1 MKSSLTQGL
10 ALLDGVYTRF
20 LLWSCASLG
29 AVGFIA
35 ALAIST
41 SAQTAAE
48 RSPEMSASGSSTPT
62 LLIQRSPLREGSRG
76 AEVRELQALLQL
88 LGYYAG
94 PINGVYGNDTAIAVA
109 NFQTAAGLAA
119 DGVVGP
125 ATWDRLLPAEPSLPA
140 TAQANL
146 LTTTTASTA
155 PAVAPSTP
163 SAAAFP
169 TPTLINSDRSTPAPA
184 ATLPGTAT
192 PTVTTNSP
200 TPTPADNATPAP
212 TVELPILRL
221 GMQGPAVTRLQERL
235 QAIGLFSSAI
245 DGVFG
250 PATETAVKAAQQRY
264 QLDQD
269 GVVGPATWQ
278 ALLSK

>member
-10 ALLDGVYTRF
+10 ALLDSMYARF
-20 LLWSCASLG
+20 LFWSRASLG
-29 AVGFIA
+29 TVSLVT

-41 SAQTAAE
+41 SAQTPIE
-48 RSPEMSASGSSTPT
+48 RSPEMSASGSSTST
-62 LLIQRSPLREGSRG
+62 ILIQRSPLRAGSRG
-76 AEVRELQALLQL
+76 AEVSELQALLQL
-88 LGYYAG
+88 LGYYSG
-94 PINGVYGNDTAIAVA
+94 PINGVYGNSTAIAVA

-125 ATWDRLLPAEPSLPA
+125 ATWDRLLPAEPSSPA

-146 LTTTTASTA
+146 LATTTTTTTSASATG
-155 PAVAPSTP
+155 TP

-169 TPTLINSDRSTPAPA
+169 TPSLINRDRSTIAPA
-184 ATLPGTAT
+184 ATLPSTAN
-192 PTVTTNSP
+192 PTVPPSSP
-200 TPTPADNATPAP
+200 TPTPATNATPAP

-221 GMQGPAVTRLQERL
+221 GMEGPAVTRLQERL
-235 QAIGLFSSAI
+235 QALGAFSGAI

-264 QLDQD
+264 QLDTD

>member
-10 ALLDGVYTRF
+10 ALLDSVYARF
-20 LLWSCASLG
+20 LLWSRASLG
-29 AVGFIA
+29 TVSLVA

-41 SAQTAAE
+41 SAQTSTE

-62 LLIQRSPLREGSRG
+62 VLIQRSPLREGSRG
-76 AEVRELQALLQL
+76 AEVSELQALLQL
-88 LGYYAG
+88 LGYYSG
-94 PINGVYGNDTAIAVA
+94 PINGVYDNNTAIAVA

-125 ATWDRLLPAEPSLPA
+125 TTWDRLLPVEPAPPT

-146 LTTTTASTA
+146 LATTNTAN
-155 PAVAPSTP
+155 P
-163 SAAAFP
+163 SADAFP
-169 TPTLINSDRSTPAPA
+169 TPTLINSDRSTVAPA
-184 ATLPGTAT
+184 TTPRSTDN
-192 PTVTTNSP
+192 PTVNSSP
-200 TPTPADNATPAP
+200 TPTPATNPAPAP

-235 QAIGLFSSAI
+235 QAIGAFSGAI

-250 PATETAVKAAQQRY
+250 PATEAAVKAAQQRY
-264 QLDQD
+264 QLDTD

>member
-10 ALLDGVYTRF
+10 ALLDSGYARF
-20 LLWSCASLG
+20 LFWSRASLG
-29 AVGFIA
+29 TVGLVA

-48 RSPEMSASGSSTPT
+48 RSPETAASESATV
-62 LLIQRSPLREGSRG
+62 LIQRSPLRAGSRG
-76 AEVRELQALLQL
+76 AEVSELQALLQL
-88 LGYYAG
+88 LGYYSG
-94 PINGVYGNDTAIAVA
+94 PINGVYGNSTAIAVA

-125 ATWDRLLPAEPSLPA
+125 ATWDRLLPVEPAPPT
-140 TAQANL
+140 TASANL
-146 LTTTTASTA
+146 LATTATTTTSTSA
-155 PAVAPSTP
+155 TDIP

-169 TPTLINSDRSTPAPA
+169 MPSLASGDRSPVAPVTTPRS
-184 ATLPGTAT
+184 TEN
-192 PTVTTNSP
+192 PTVNSSP
-200 TPTPADNATPAP
+200 TPTPAINPAPAP

-235 QAIGLFSSAI
+235 QAIGAFSGAI
-245 DGVFG
+245 DGIFG

-264 QLDQD
+264 QLDTD

>member
-10 ALLDGVYTRF
+10 ALLDSVYARF
-20 LLWSCASLG
+20 LFWSRASLG
-29 AVGFIA
+29 TVSLVA

-41 SAQTAAE
+41 SAQTSTE
-48 RSPEMSASGSSTPT
+48 RSPERSVSGSSTPT
-62 LLIQRSPLREGSRG
+62 VLIQRSPLREGSRG
-76 AEVRELQALLQL
+76 AEVSELQALLQL
-88 LGYYAG
+88 LGYYSG
-94 PINGVYGNDTAIAVA
+94 PINGVYDNSTAIAVA
-109 NFQTAAGLAA
+109 DFQTAAGLAA

-125 ATWDRLLPAEPSLPA
+125 TTWDRLLPVEPAPPT

-146 LTTTTASTA
+146 LATTTTATTSASATG
-155 PAVAPSTP
+155 TP

-169 TPTLINSDRSTPAPA
+169 TPNLIDSDRSTVAPA
-184 ATLPGTAT
+184 TTPRSTDN
-192 PTVTTNSP
+192 PTVNSSP
-200 TPTPADNATPAP
+200 TPTPATNPAPAP

-235 QAIGLFSSAI
+235 QAIGAFSGAI

-264 QLDQD
+264 QLDTD